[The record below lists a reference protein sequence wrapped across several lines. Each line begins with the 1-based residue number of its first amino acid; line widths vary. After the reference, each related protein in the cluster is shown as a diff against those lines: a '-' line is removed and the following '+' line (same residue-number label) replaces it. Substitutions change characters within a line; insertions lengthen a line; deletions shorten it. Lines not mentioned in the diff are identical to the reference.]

1 MTRQIRDSLAR
12 KRRRQGSWNLLL
24 LIGLIS
30 ALVTAGFVG
39 LTSLSPDEGR
49 PIDDVFTGHIVNSQ
63 LVGSTEGTVQEDRD
77 CQSRDGII
85 YTCTAVINQP
95 SGTIYFHYTHNMHN
109 QPCLAPGNSVSVT
122 AQQDGTAVVT
132 RLS

>member
-12 KRRRQGSWNLLL
+12 KRRRQGFRNLLL

-39 LTSLSPDEGR
+39 LSLSPNEGR
-49 PIDDVFTGHIVNSQ
+49 PRVDMFTGHIVNSQ

-77 CQSRDGII
+77 CQSTDGVI

-95 SGTIYFHYTHNMHN
+95 SGTIYFHYIHNMHN
-109 QPCLAPGNSVSVT
+109 QPCLARGNSVLVT